1 MVRYFV
7 FSKGKLIQESCD
19 IPMLKVFLFEENVDI
34 WVDAEQPTPEETRRL
49 LEEIFAF
56 HPLAIE
62 DCVAVTER
70 PKIDQ
75 YDGYFFMVIHAIDFM
90 RQDHAFATTEL
101 NLFIGK
107 NFLVTYH
114 DAPLRSITTTVDRV
128 QKNPAAVARSPDR
141 LTYFILDMLLD
152 NYEPALQELTTDMN
166 ELEHNTLSA
175 PSKTALT
182 DIIHL
187 KTQVQSLRLIMAP
200 QREVITRLA
209 HGEFAPV
216 RASMLPYYRDL
227 LDRLSHFA
235 DMAENYRESLTNT
248 IQIHLSMQQAQ
259 TNEVIKVLTILA
271 TLSMPLLIITS
282 FYGMNINHFPNTDWP
297 SWPLA
302 YAWILGL
309 TLAITALSYLLL
321 KRRGLF

>member
-7 FSKGKLIQESCD
+7 FSKGKLIQQSSD
-19 IPMLKVFLFEENVDI
+19 IPLLKVFLYEDNIDV
-34 WVDAEQPTPEETRRL
+34 WVDVEQPNPEETKQL
-49 LEEIFAF
+49 LEDILSF

-75 YDGYFFMVIHAIDFM
+75 YEGYFFMVMHAIDFK
-90 RQDHAFATTEL
+90 RQAHEFATTEL

-114 DAPLRSITTTVDRV
+114 MDPLRSISATVERV
-128 QKNPAAVARSPDR
+128 LKNPAIVARSPDR

-152 NYEPALQELTTDMN
+152 NYEPALQNLTEDMN
-166 ELEHNTLSA
+166 DLERNMVSS
-175 PSKTALT
+175 PSETAIG

-187 KTQVQSLRLIMAP
+187 KSQVQSLRQIMAP
-200 QREVITRLA
+200 QREVIARLA

-227 LDRLSHFA
+227 LDRLSHIA
-235 DMAENYRESLTNT
+235 DMSENYRESLSNT
-248 IQIHLSMQQAQ
+248 IQILLNLQQAQ
-259 TNEVIKVLTILA
+259 INQVIKVLTVLA
-271 TLSMPLLIITS
+271 TLSMPMLIITS
-282 FYGMNINHFPNTDWP
+282 FYGMNVRHFPNTDWP
-297 SWPLA
+297 SWPFA

-309 TLAITALSYLLL
+309 TVLITALTYVIL
-321 KRRGLF
+321 KRRHML